1 MQNNL
6 FKKILLNLEFI
17 VIFLIFLFLN
27 LMPIKF
33 VTFLGSLI
41 FRTLGPLTKT
51 QKIVKKNLSKIFPEK
66 SNAELKKES
75 ILGWSNTGKTFFEL
89 LILPK
94 ITRSKN
100 KIVIEGKKILDEL
113 INNKEKAIFIGI
125 HQSNWEILVPAIDKI
140 GVPLVG
146 IYRHINNPYI
156 NKLILQIRK
165 KSLYSDKSFYTP
177 KGKKSAKDIIEG
189 IINNN
194 SIILLVDQRDSAGQI
209 INFFNFP
216 TKTQTGFIK
225 IAKKYNMKIIPVEN
239 IRNLNNTFTLKFHAP
254 INTLEN
260 QLSENELMLEIH
272 KRIESWI
279 IKNPTNWFLQ
289 HNRFN

>member
-33 VTFLGSLI
+33 VTFLGSVI

-66 SNAELKKES
+66 NNMQIKKES
-75 ILGWSNTGKTFFEL
+75 VLGWSNTGKTFFEL

-100 KIVIEGKKILDEL
+100 KILIEGRKILDEL
-113 INNKEKAIFIGI
+113 IDNKEKAIFIGI

-165 KSLYSDKSFYTP
+165 KSLSSDKSFYTP
-177 KGKKSAKDIIEG
+177 KGKR
-189 IINNN
+189 
-194 SIILLVDQRDSAGQI
+194 VQ
-209 INFFNFP
+209 
-216 TKTQTGFIK
+216 KT
-225 IAKKYNMKIIPVEN
+225 
-239 IRNLNNTFTLKFHAP
+239 
-254 INTLEN
+254 
-260 QLSENELMLEIH
+260 
-272 KRIESWI
+272 
-279 IKNPTNWFLQ
+279 
-289 HNRFN
+289 

>member
-33 VTFLGSLI
+33 VTFLGSVI

-66 SNAELKKES
+66 NNMQIKKES
-75 ILGWSNTGKTFFEL
+75 VLGWSNTGKTFFEL

-100 KIVIEGKKILDEL
+100 KILIEGRKILDEL

-156 NKLILQIRK
+156 NTR
-165 KSLYSDKSFYTP
+165 
-177 KGKKSAKDIIEG
+177 
-189 IINNN
+189 N
-194 SIILLVDQRDSAGQI
+194 SR
-209 INFFNFP
+209 
-216 TKTQTGFIK
+216 FI
-225 IAKKYNMKIIPVEN
+225 MHP
-239 IRNLNNTFTLKFHAP
+239 F
-254 INTLEN
+254 
-260 QLSENELMLEIH
+260 
-272 KRIESWI
+272 
-279 IKNPTNWFLQ
+279 
-289 HNRFN
+289 